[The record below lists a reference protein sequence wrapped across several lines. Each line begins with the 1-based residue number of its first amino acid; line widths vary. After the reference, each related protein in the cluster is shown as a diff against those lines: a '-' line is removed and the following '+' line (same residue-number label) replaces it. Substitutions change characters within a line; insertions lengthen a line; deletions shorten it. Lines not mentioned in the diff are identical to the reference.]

1 MEQERLRE
9 EYQRGYEAGK
19 WDTLKAVAR
28 HMDEKMAA
36 YDANEEFNAKRRKV
50 YNEFITSP

>member
-1 MEQERLRE
+1 MEQEKLRE
-9 EYQRGYEAGK
+9 ALALEYQRGFEAGK

-36 YDANEEFNAKRRKV
+36 YDANEEFNAKRRKI
-50 YNEFITSP
+50 YE